1 MSNDD
6 NLWEYRGGMSLEQKN
21 NAVGWFEIPVTNME
35 RAIQFY
41 EAVFSIKLERH
52 QMGELDMA
60 WFPWLETGSGA
71 SGSLVHN
78 RELYKPSRD
87 GVLIYFTAQSGDLY
101 AELSRVEAA
110 GGKVL
115 VPKALIAED
124 VGYMAVF
131 VDSEGNRIAI
141 HSRK

>member
-1 MSNDD
+1 
-6 NLWEYRGGMSLEQKN
+6 MSLEQKN
-21 NAVGWFEIPVTNME
+21 NVVGWFEIPVTNME

-41 EAVFSIKLERH
+41 EAVFGIKLERH
-52 QMGELDMA
+52 QMGPLDMA
-60 WFPWLETGSGA
+60 WFPWVENGMGA
-71 SGSLVHN
+71 SGSLVYN
-78 RELYKPSRD
+78 REFYKPSRD
-87 GVLIYFTAQSGDLY
+87 GVLVYFTAQSGDLY

-131 VDSEGNRIAI
+131 VDSEGNRVAL